1 MLSGKELGLAIAQA
15 IDKKLALGTARTKA
29 EIARHFE
36 IKPPSIHDWIK
47 KGSISK
53 DKLPELWKY
62 FSDVVGP
69 EHWGLEYFPNQEAI
83 KHPAPPNE
91 ESGKVYNA
99 YQVVTEERRIVID
112 YLLSIGDTAPS
123 WVDSDVRAYVSAMD
137 EKARKWIQSNKSAYK
152 SKAS

>member
-1 MLSGKELGLAIAQA
+1 MLSGKELGLAIEQA
-15 IDKKLALGTARTKA
+15 INKKLALGTARTKA

-83 KHPAPPNE
+83 KHPAPLNE
-91 ESGKVYNA
+91 ESGKVYDA
-99 YQVVTEERRIVID
+99 YHVVTEERRMVID
-112 YLLSIGDTAPS
+112 YLLSIGDAVPG
-123 WVDSDVRAYVSAMD
+123 WVDSDVRAYVSVMD

>member
-1 MLSGKELGLAIAQA
+1 MLSGKELGLAIEQA
-15 IDKKLALGTARTKA
+15 INKKLALGTARTKA

-53 DKLPELWKY
+53 DKLPELWRY

-69 EHWGLEYFPNQEAI
+69 EHWGLEDFPNQETMKPTKNFNA
-83 KHPAPPNE
+83 
-91 ESGKVYNA
+91 ESGRVSDA
-99 YQVVTEERRIVID
+99 YQSATEERRIIID
-112 YLLSIGDTAPS
+112 YLLSLGDAVPG
-123 WVDSDVRAYVSAMD
+123 WVDSDVRAYVSTMD
-137 EKARKWIQSNKSAYK
+137 EKARKWLQSNKSSYK

>member
-69 EHWGLEYFPNQEAI
+69 EHWGLEYFPNQEATRPSEDSN
-83 KHPAPPNE
+83 KK
-91 ESGKVYNA
+91 SGRIYDA
-99 YQVVTEERRIVID
+99 YQVATEERRIVID
-112 YLLSIGDTAPS
+112 YLLSMGDTVPG
-123 WVDSDVRAYVSAMD
+123 WVDSDVRAYVSTMD
-137 EKARKWIQSNKSAYK
+137 EKVRKWLQSNKSSYK

>member
-1 MLSGKELGLAIAQA
+1 MLSGKELGLAIEQA
-15 IDKKLALGTARTKA
+15 INKKLALGTARTKA

-53 DKLPELWKY
+53 DKLPELWRY

-69 EHWGLEYFPNQEAI
+69 EHWGLEDFPNQETMKSTKNFNA
-83 KHPAPPNE
+83 
-91 ESGKVYNA
+91 ESGRVSDA
-99 YQVVTEERRIVID
+99 YQSATEERRIIID
-112 YLLSIGDTAPS
+112 YLLSLGDAVPG
-123 WVDSDVRAYVSAMD
+123 WVDSDVRAYVSTMD
-137 EKARKWIQSNKSAYK
+137 EKARKWLQSNKSSYK

>member
-91 ESGKVYNA
+91 ESGKVYDA
-99 YQVVTEERRIVID
+99 YQVVTEERRMVID